1 MRENNY
7 IVIEGL
13 IGVGKTSLAKVLAER
28 LEAELIL
35 EDSEGNPFLRDFYK
49 DQERYAFQTQIF
61 FLLSR
66 FRQQQELVEYDLFA
80 QRIVSD
86 YLFAKDKIF
95 ASVVLEQKEFHL
107 YHKLISFLERNVPN
121 PDLVIYLQATPEKL
135 LRRIKE
141 RGRQYETDIELTY
154 LLDLNEAYNRY
165 FFHYK
170 ATPLLVIN
178 TDNFDFSK
186 NQADLEDLLGKIK
199 KPHAGTKY
207 FTRG

>member
-1 MRENNY
+1 MKENNY

-13 IGVGKTSLAKVLAER
+13 IGVGKTALAKLLAER
-28 LEAELIL
+28 MEARLIL
-35 EDSEGNPFLRDFYK
+35 ENSEGNPFLKDFYK
-49 DQERYAFQTQIF
+49 DKERFAFQTQIF

-66 FRQQQELVEYDLFA
+66 FKQQQELLEYDLFA

-95 ASVVLEQKEFHL
+95 ASVVLDEKEFHL
-107 YHKLISFLERNVPN
+107 YKRLILLLERDIPR

-135 LRRIKE
+135 LKKIKE
-141 RGRQYETDIELTY
+141 RGKEYEIDIELGY

-170 ATPLLVIN
+170 ESPLLVIN
-178 TDNFDFSK
+178 TDNFDFVNSETEL
-186 NQADLEDLLGKIK
+186 NDLLEKIK
-199 KPHAGTKY
+199 TAHTGTRY
-207 FTRG
+207 YTRG

>member
-1 MRENNY
+1 MKENSY

-13 IGVGKTSLAKVLAER
+13 IGVGKTALAKLLAER
-28 LEAELIL
+28 LEAKLIQ
-35 EDSEGNPFLRDFYK
+35 EDSEGNPFLKDFYK
-49 DQERYAFQTQIF
+49 NKERYAFQAQIF

-66 FRQQQELVEYDLFA
+66 FKQQQELLEYDLFA

-95 ASVVLEQKEFHL
+95 ASVVLDEKEFHL
-107 YHKLISFLERNVPN
+107 YQKLVSLLERNIPK

-135 LRRIKE
+135 WKKIKE
-141 RGRQYETDIELTY
+141 RGREYEKDVELTY
-154 LLDLNEAYNRY
+154 LLDLNEAYNRH

-170 ATPLLVIN
+170 ETPLLVIN
-178 TDNFDFSK
+178 TDNFDFLK
-186 NQADLEDLLGKIK
+186 RPADLEDLLEKIK
-199 KPHAGTKY
+199 KAHTGTKY